1 MKLRTRPAAL
11 LATLLLG
18 AIIGMGGCATSGVKQ
33 AAKTTSAMQTVENDI
48 KQAVVQVDATM
59 ASLDDLMAPGQSDR
73 KRAFDKYSD
82 NVART
87 EHLGKQLLKH
97 ADQMA
102 ARGEKYFEGWDKQ
115 GNAYTDPQ
123 IRELSDQR
131 LEELVTIYVEI
142 PLAGIAVREAYP
154 VYLSDIKKIQAD
166 LSNDLTP
173 RGIEAVAP
181 VARKA
186 AKDAD
191 RLKDAVKPVIY
202 AIDRTKA
209 ELAQGGSKK

>member
-1 MKLRTRPAAL
+1 MKIRTQSAAL

-18 AIIGMGGCATSGVKQ
+18 AIICLGGCATSGVQ
-33 AAKTTSAMQTVENDI
+33 LAAKTTIAMQTVENDI
-48 KQAVVQVDATM
+48 KQAVVLVDATM
-59 ASLDDLMAPGQSDR
+59 ASLDDLMVPGQSDL
-73 KRAFDKYSD
+73 KKAFDKYSV
-82 NVART
+82 NVAKT

-102 ARGEKYFEGWDKQ
+102 AKGEKYFEEWDKQ
-115 GNAYTDPQ
+115 GNAYTNPQ
-123 IRELSDQR
+123 IRDLSEQR
-131 LEELVTIYVEI
+131 LEELVGIYVQI

-154 VYLSDIKKIQAD
+154 VYLSDIKKIQTD

-173 RGIEAVAP
+173 KGIEAITP

-186 AKDAD
+186 VKDGD
-191 RLKDAVKPVIY
+191 RLKDAVKPVIS